1 MNPNSSSQNQ
11 TLLDGICR
19 RGVLVSTSVRYW
31 RGCKRLNPE
40 DLGLDPAHVSDRLIQ
55 LIQLGH
61 KRLIPRDALS
71 TFALIESRVQATVE
85 SSSFPFLGGIGRCVP
100 NPRLGELTDK
110 IERLRDEFREATLD
124 FVAGYSPLRDN
135 AMREWREAAQHL
147 NGSAKRLI
155 HTIEQSFP
163 PAGDIAKR
171 FGFETRLF
179 QIAAPDSI
187 RLEVAD
193 GMAQLEVADDRRRIA
208 EDASRRLQADL
219 DGFIRE
225 SVASLRDETARLASE
240 VLATIDGSENG
251 VHQRTLNRIT
261 TFIDS
266 FRTLNFAGDQ
276 QLEQTLERF
285 RRDLLTRSAEDY
297 RNDSGAMASLTEGL
311 SRLRENAVQL
321 ARTDAREVI
330 SRFGQMGTRKLAA
343 VS

>member
-1 MNPNSSSQNQ
+1 MNQNQ
-11 TLLDGICR
+11 SPSLLDGICR

-40 DLGLDPAHVSDRLIQ
+40 DLGLDPANVSER

-61 KRLIPRDALS
+61 KRLIPRDALQA
-71 TFALIESRVQATVE
+71 FALIESRVQATVE
-85 SSSFPFLGGIGRCVP
+85 CSSFPFLGGIARFVP
-100 NPRLGELTDK
+100 NPRLADLTDK
-110 IERLRDEFREATLD
+110 LEKLRDEFREATLD
-124 FVAGYSPLRDN
+124 FVAGYSPLRET
-135 AMREWREAAQHL
+135 ALTEWREAARHM
-147 NGSAKRLI
+147 NGSAERLI
-155 HTIEQSFP
+155 ATIEQSFP

-187 RLEVAD
+187 RLEVAE
-193 GMAQLEVADDRRRIA
+193 GVAELEVADDRRRIA

-225 SVASLRDETARLASE
+225 SVASLRDETARLATD

-251 VHQRTLNRIT
+251 VHQRTLNRLT

-266 FRTLNFAGDQ
+266 FRSLNFAGDQ

-285 RRDLLTRSAEDY
+285 RRELLTRSAEEY
-297 RNDSGAMASLTEGL
+297 RNDSGAMATLTEGL
-311 SRLRENAVQL
+311 NRLRDNAVQL
-321 ARTDAREVI
+321 AKSDAREII
-330 SRFGQMGTRKLAA
+330 SRFGQLGERRLAA